1 MSFCLSFHLALLG
14 ATGAHWQDAAPD
26 LSSRDST
33 QEYSVDDPLLSCK
46 QQALCLGR
54 ELSGDNPVQHG
65 GLGGIVRRLGDTPG

>member
-1 MSFCLSFHLALLG
+1 MSFHPTLLG
-14 ATGAHWQDAAPD
+14 PTGAYWLDDPPD
-26 LSSRDST
+26 LSCQYRTS
-33 QEYSVDDPLLSCK
+33 QHSVDDPLLSCK